1 MLQKVTVSS
10 KYRHDYD
17 YFGNHLSNCLP
28 SLVWTIYSWLYGYL
42 SCLSKYKNSNAY
54 HLYSDI
60 VLFYTENHFME
71 NGEFHF
77 DLTTIGK

>member
-1 MLQKVTVSS
+1 MIKEERLLQKVTVSS
-10 KYRHDYD
+10 KDRHD
-17 YFGNHLSNCLP
+17 YFGNHLRNRLP
-28 SLVWTIYSWLYGYL
+28 SLVWTIYGWLCG
-42 SCLSKYKNSNAY
+42 LSKYKNFNAY
-54 HLYSDI
+54 HLYSDT